1 MMMHQLRQDA
11 QFKMMLAATAFAIS
25 MLFASML
32 LFDDEDDVTSVAS
45 DVLWP

>member
-1 MMMHQLRQDA
+1 MTMHQLTQDA
-11 QFKMMLAATAFAIS
+11 RFKMMLAATAFAIS

-32 LFDDEDDVTSVAS
+32 LTDDDDDVTSVAS